1 MSEQANV
8 SKLQE
13 MYAAFS
19 RGDVD
24 TILRNVTDDCD
35 WGTESVI
42 ASAVPWYIVRYGR
55 EGVGDFFSTLASEV
69 DFQSFVPSVFAGT
82 GDRVFVKLDYEYKF
96 RKNGRSAATGAVHEF
111 TFRDGNVARFRAYED
126 TAAVKEGYSA

>member
-1 MSEQANV
+1 MRIPLFRTEDCNPQSAALLLPYMVGREMRMSEQANV

-42 ASAVPWYIVRYGR
+42 SAAVPWYIVRHGR

-69 DFQSFVPSVFAGT
+69 DFQSFVPSVF
-82 GDRVFVKLDYEYKF
+82 
-96 RKNGRSAATGAVHEF
+96 
-111 TFRDGNVARFRAYED
+111 
-126 TAAVKEGYSA
+126 